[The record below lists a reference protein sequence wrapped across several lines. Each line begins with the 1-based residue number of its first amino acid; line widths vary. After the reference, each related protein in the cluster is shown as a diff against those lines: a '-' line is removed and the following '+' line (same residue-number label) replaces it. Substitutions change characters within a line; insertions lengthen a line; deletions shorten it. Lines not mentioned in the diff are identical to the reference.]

1 MDRAR
6 EGRDRKGSG
15 LSDARRGLGAM
26 SRKAAERRNGEGFVE
41 AHLWACTKGRP
52 YKPRFAAERSV
63 VLVSGGGAGERGAD
77 TPVAAAANGIA
88 ARRAASSVHSH
99 ASSSTS
105 NHPLQAL
112 VDAIPT
118 ADALFRDTG
127 CETVFVVDYSPLAKD
142 LPSELAST
150 FPGKVAKPVGRVIQK
165 LNPANSVFAAV
176 GADAAVLFKA
186 MKLSGDEGVACVVI
200 SDADDIPSAGLP
212 KDVVTRKPAIIAGG
226 DTHGTALGAAL
237 PNATR
242 LDAAAGHSLTE
253 CLAMGY
259 RAEVLGDADVSW
271 MGDDARVF
279 YSRVT
284 FEHDKYSKQIS
295 QKVTGLRAEELRAL
309 AGKGEE
315 EGEKEVEVTESRE
328 APTPVTEVNG
338 DTDDA
343 RGPIIYVATRPF
355 HPARLASTLREH
367 FGSVTHA
374 ESSERPEVNGGGGGE
389 VEEAAEAASRA
400 ADAACAVAARVE
412 RAFIG
417 SSDPAVVAAAA
428 ALAASSAATAAL
440 AAAKLLSSA
449 SEPDNAVTTSSVT
462 PPSGPF
468 RGVTRSAGIVWIASR
483 PTACGRWTTCGGRS
497 GAINVAC
504 LGDWTTGPIAG
515 RHLDADSNTW
525 LGETRQELVFE
536 GDDAMDH
543 TRLRA
548 ALDMCLLTER
558 EMDAEWSRLKS
569 EAGEAKDDDSVFCF
583 SPWPDRTAHLASLG
597 VHVGGR
603 GSRAI
608 AMAAAKKGMW
618 GGFWETNE
626 EGALDGVT
634 RGMANVGVDDGDGVQ
649 KTVQKTGAAALGFR
663 GKVGV
668 RDPEAF
674 VAPPKGVDVRQFPN
688 GKGHFWPKMPC
699 LECGSPWWLGD
710 DWDASCANCGGDAE
724 SYDNNQT
731 PHKEYRRRF
740 ERFRRLIDDLLANR
754 G

>member
-1 MDRAR
+1 MSFLRTERLA
-6 EGRDRKGSG
+6 S
-15 LSDARRGLGAM
+15 AM

-88 ARRAASSVHSH
+88 ARRAASLSSSH

-105 NHPLQAL
+105 HHPLQAL

-165 LNPANSVFAAV
+165 LNPANSVFAAA

-186 MKLSGDEGVACVVI
+186 MKLTGDEGVACVVI
-200 SDADDIPSAGLP
+200 VDANDIPSAGLP
-212 KDVVTRKPAIIAGG
+212 KDAVTVKPAIIAGG
-226 DTHGTALGAAL
+226 ETHGTALGAAL

-309 AGKGEE
+309 AEKKGEE
-315 EGEKEVEVTESRE
+315 EGEKEVEVTASRE

-338 DTDDA
+338 DTEDA

-367 FGSVTHA
+367 FGSVTAA
-374 ESSERPEVNGGGGGE
+374 EVTSTEVNGGGPRGGE

-400 ADAACAVAARVE
+400 ADAACALAARVE

-417 SSDPAVVAAAA
+417 SADPAVVAVVVS
-428 ALAASSAATAAL
+428 LTASSAAAAASATAAV

-449 SEPDNAVTTSSVT
+449 SEPDNAATTSSVT

-483 PTACGRWTTCGGRS
+483 PTACGRWTTCGGRA

-504 LGDWTTGPIAG
+504 LGDWTTGPIG
-515 RHLDADSNTW
+515 RRHLDADADTW

-543 TRLRA
+543 ARLRA
-548 ALDMCLLTER
+548 ALDTCLLTER

-608 AMAAAKKGMW
+608 AMATAKKGMW

-626 EGALDGVT
+626 EGAADGVT
-634 RGMANVGVDDGDGVQ
+634 RGMANVGVDDGDGVI
-649 KTVQKTGAAALGFR
+649 KTVQKTGAAALGFG

-674 VAPPKGVDVRQFPN
+674 VAPPKDVDVRQFPS

>member
-1 MDRAR
+1 
-6 EGRDRKGSG
+6 
-15 LSDARRGLGAM
+15 M

-99 ASSSTS
+99 ASSSS
-105 NHPLQAL
+105 SHHPLQAL

-186 MKLSGDEGVACVVI
+186 MKLTGDEGVACVVI

-212 KDVVTRKPAIIAGG
+212 KDAVTVKPAIVAGG
-226 DTHGTALGAAL
+226 ETHGTALGAAL
-237 PNATR
+237 PDATR

-259 RAEVLGDADVSW
+259 RAEVLGDGDVSW

-284 FEHDKYSKQIS
+284 FEHDRYSKQIS

-315 EGEKEVEVTESRE
+315 EGEKEVEVTASRE

-374 ESSERPEVNGGGGGE
+374 ESSERPEVSGGGE

-400 ADAACAVAARVE
+400 ADAACAVAERVE

-428 ALAASSAATAAL
+428 SLAASSAAAAASATAAV

-449 SEPDNAVTTSSVT
+449 SEPDNAATTSSVT

-483 PTACGRWTTCGGRS
+483 PTACGRWTTCGGRA

-504 LGDWTTGPIAG
+504 LGDWTTGPI
-515 RHLDADSNTW
+515 T
-525 LGETRQELVFE
+525 
-536 GDDAMDH
+536 
-543 TRLRA
+543 
-548 ALDMCLLTER
+548 
-558 EMDAEWSRLKS
+558 SR
-569 EAGEAKDDDSVFCF
+569 
-583 SPWPDRTAHLASLG
+583 
-597 VHVGGR
+597 
-603 GSRAI
+603 
-608 AMAAAKKGMW
+608 
-618 GGFWETNE
+618 
-626 EGALDGVT
+626 
-634 RGMANVGVDDGDGVQ
+634 
-649 KTVQKTGAAALGFR
+649 
-663 GKVGV
+663 
-668 RDPEAF
+668 
-674 VAPPKGVDVRQFPN
+674 
-688 GKGHFWPKMPC
+688 
-699 LECGSPWWLGD
+699 
-710 DWDASCANCGGDAE
+710 
-724 SYDNNQT
+724 T
-731 PHKEYRRRF
+731 PG
-740 ERFRRLIDDLLANR
+740 RRLGHVA